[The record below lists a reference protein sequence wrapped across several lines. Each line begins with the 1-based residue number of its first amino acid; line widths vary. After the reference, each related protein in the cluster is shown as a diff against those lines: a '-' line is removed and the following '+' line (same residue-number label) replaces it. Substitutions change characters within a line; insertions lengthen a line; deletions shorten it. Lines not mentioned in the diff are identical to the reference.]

1 MMPSRRRPL
10 SGLLLI
16 DAATPLLEAAGWRP
30 RSTPATEATERA
42 KLVGCAVFEA
52 RA

>member
-30 RSTPATEATERA
+30 RRTPATERA